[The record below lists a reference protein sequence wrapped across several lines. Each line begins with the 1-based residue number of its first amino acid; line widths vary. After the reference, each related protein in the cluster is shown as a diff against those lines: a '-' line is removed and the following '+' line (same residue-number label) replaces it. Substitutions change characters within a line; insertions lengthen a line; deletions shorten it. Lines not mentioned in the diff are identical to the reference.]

1 MFKAKKTIMYID
13 VKGVDDMTDRR
24 DLMREVIRRN
34 CDVDS
39 RIIDSLVDKLGS
51 CGDKDHKKCEYQL
64 RLENYDLGGIARDFE
79 LLKKAGIIA
88 GWLPIGEATRNG
100 EKITDIKQMDS
111 KYGRI
116 SYYISP
122 KLLYAQTGYVWEGK

>member
-51 CGDKDHKKCEYQL
+51 CGDKDHKVRVFIESNQKVMYVNTDEYK
-64 RLENYDLGGIARDFE
+64 NAKNARSACVRTQIFM
-79 LLKKAGIIA
+79 KTI
-88 GWLPIGEATRNG
+88 
-100 EKITDIKQMDS
+100 
-111 KYGRI
+111 
-116 SYYISP
+116 
-122 KLLYAQTGYVWEGK
+122 

>member
-51 CGDKDHKKCEYQL
+51 CGDKDHMPLCSVWSTDTTRKIFGWSSVSTRTMKFGS
-64 RLENYDLGGIARDFE
+64 RTP
-79 LLKKAGIIA
+79 LKRKSAPSS
-88 GWLPIGEATRNG
+88 LKSKSSTRSSL
-100 EKITDIKQMDS
+100 IFC
-111 KYGRI
+111 
-116 SYYISP
+116 
-122 KLLYAQTGYVWEGK
+122 

>member
-51 CGDKDHKKCEYQL
+51 CGDKDHMLKHYKKHL
-64 RLENYDLGGIARDFE
+64 KALEER
-79 LLKKAGIIA
+79 
-88 GWLPIGEATRNG
+88 
-100 EKITDIKQMDS
+100 
-111 KYGRI
+111 
-116 SYYISP
+116 
-122 KLLYAQTGYVWEGK
+122 